1 MLFKNQ
7 EVTVLNVVQ
16 KPRGHCTE
24 CCSKKNALLRDR
36 EKDFL
41 KKYQNNG

>member
-1 MLFKNQ
+1 MLFKTH

-16 KPRGHCTE
+16 K
-24 CCSKKNALLRDR
+24 NALLCDR